1 MLAMLFIKQHSV
13 NSIIRLYSSGKA
25 IYCNFGLTV
34 GVFENII
41 RCSLLTDICLMELA
55 LMYAVIQTG
64 GKQYRVA
71 EGTTLKIEKLELGAG
86 DSVEF
91 DKVLMVQSG
100 DAVKV
105 GQPYVQGSKVTA
117 TVVSQG
123 RHKKIR
129 IIKFRRRKH
138 HMKQMGHRQYYTEV
152 QITGISA

>member
-1 MLAMLFIKQHSV
+1 
-13 NSIIRLYSSGKA
+13 
-25 IYCNFGLTV
+25 
-34 GVFENII
+34 
-41 RCSLLTDICLMELA
+41 MELA

-91 DKVLMVQSG
+91 DKVLLVQSG

-105 GQPYVQGSKVTA
+105 GQPFVQGSKVTA